1 MQQPVFYPT
10 RDNKV
15 VLAKPYEVCSDLI
28 IPAGYVSDG
37 ATIPRVFWWFVP
49 PFKPKYLPA
58 VIVHDYL
65 CDKEQYKLAD
75 IWFEHLLLKIE
86 DSYKTKLMIR
96 AVKLYHR
103 FKYGVKE

>member
-1 MQQPVFYPT
+1 MLKPIFYPT

-15 VLAKPYEVCSDLI
+15 VLAKPYRISKELV
-28 IPAGYVSDG
+28 IPKGYESDG

-58 VIVHDYL
+58 VIVHDFL

-75 IWFEHLLLKIE
+75 IWFEHLLTKIE
-86 DSYKTKLMIR
+86 DSFKTRLMIR

-103 FKYGVKE
+103 FKYGVTV